1 MKKFRLKHSDREAT
15 ISTAALPDIIF
26 MLLFFFM
33 VTTVLRKSDDNLK
46 YKIPTAEQIKQIEKK
61 SLITQIT
68 IGTPK
73 ETKKFGSEPRIEADG
88 KLIEVTDIVSFI
100 MKEKDELPTY
110 NRDQIIILLKADE
123 DVPMGIVS
131 DVTQEL
137 RKANARRIIYAAKW
151 KKQSK
156 SMISFS
162 LNK

>member
-1 MKKFRLKHSDREAT
+1 MKKFRLKHSNKEAT

-46 YKIPTAEQIKQIEKK
+46 YKIPSAEQIKQIEKK

-73 ETKKFGSEPRIEADG
+73 EIEKFGTEPRIEVDG
-88 KLIEVTDIVSFI
+88 KLIEVKDIVPFI
-100 MKEKDELPTY
+100 MKEKDKLPTY
-110 NRDQIIILLKADE
+110 NRNQIIVLLKADE
-123 DVPMGIVS
+123 DVPMGIVT

-137 RKANARRIIYAAKW
+137 RKANARRIIYGANW
-151 KKQSK
+151 KS
-156 SMISFS
+156 IE
-162 LNK
+162 NP

>member
-1 MKKFRLKHSDREAT
+1 MKFFKSKHSIHEAT

-46 YKIPTAEQIKQIEKK
+46 YKIPTAEQLKQIEQK

-68 IGTPK
+68 IGVPK
-73 ETKKFGSEPRIEADG
+73 ETEKFGTEPRIEADG
-88 KLIEVTDIVSFI
+88 KLIEVKDIVSFI
-100 MKEKDELPTY
+100 MKEKDELPDY
-110 NRDQIIILLKADE
+110 NRDQIIVLLKVDE

-137 RKANARRIIYAAKW
+137 RKANARRIIYGASW
-151 KKQSK
+151 KGAQD
-156 SMISFS
+156 
-162 LNK
+162 N